1 MMEKYDIIIQILWK
15 AGISIKIKED
25 NTMGFEKSRNL
36 MEKRREER
44 LNTEKKSDKMKKM
57 RKGKKLDSLKTSIKS
72 IFGYYYD

>member
-1 MMEKYDIIIQILWK
+1 
-15 AGISIKIKED
+15 
-25 NTMGFEKSRNL
+25 MGFEKSRNL

-57 RKGKKLDSLKTSIKS
+57 KKGKKLDSLKTSIKS

>member
-1 MMEKYDIIIQILWK
+1 
-15 AGISIKIKED
+15 
-25 NTMGFEKSRNL
+25 MGFEKSRNL